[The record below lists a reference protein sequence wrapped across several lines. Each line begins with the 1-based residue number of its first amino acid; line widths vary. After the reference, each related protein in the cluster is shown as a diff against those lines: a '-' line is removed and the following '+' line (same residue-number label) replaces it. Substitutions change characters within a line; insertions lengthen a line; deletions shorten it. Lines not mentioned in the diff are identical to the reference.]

1 MIPIQTQSGNQ
12 LYLERTM
19 TTGIT
24 RLFISL
30 ALLLLCHALLLMTRE
45 TPLGQ
50 LVGGWAALALLASAV
65 SGLWTGLS
73 GARALSRFL
82 ESCRKNPND

>member
-1 MIPIQTQSGNQ
+1 MA
-12 LYLERTM
+12 
-19 TTGIT
+19 TGVT

-30 ALLLLCHALLLMTRE
+30 VLLFLCHALLLMTRE

-65 SGLWTGLS
+65 GGLWTGLS

-82 ESCRKNPND
+82 ESCKQTPDD